1 MRSTIRC
8 SSKILFLRVVHVG
21 SLAHFPDGA
30 AAFAANAAFAAKAV
44 FAAFAAKLKGQ
55 RQLLHVPRILHSLS
69 LRPGC
74 DIFYLRPVHQK
85 FTASA
90 PGTPTDQFAVLNH
103 PAHGVLAVTK
113 DSGGLRHSTSSPL
126 HPASD
131 ICVHVHNI
139 THGQQPCSNISG
151 HTKAPCNI
159 IAWGLQ
165 EECRKDYL
173 NGSQSSGL
181 LGS

>member
-1 MRSTIRC
+1 MRSTIRY
-8 SSKILFLRVVHVG
+8 SSKILLLRVVLVD
-21 SLAHFPDGA
+21 SLAHLPDGA

-44 FAAFAAKLKGQ
+44 FAAFAAKLKGK
-55 RQLLHVPRILHSLS
+55 RQLLHVPRILHRLS
-69 LRPGC
+69 LCPGC

-113 DSGGLRHSTSSPL
+113 YPGGLRHSTSPPL

-131 ICVHVHNI
+131 ICVHVLNI